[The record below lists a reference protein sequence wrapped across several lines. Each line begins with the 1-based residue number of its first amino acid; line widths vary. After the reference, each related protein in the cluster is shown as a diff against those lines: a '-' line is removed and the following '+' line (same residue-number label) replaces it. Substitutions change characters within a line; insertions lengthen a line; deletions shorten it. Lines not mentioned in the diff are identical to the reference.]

1 MEENKLKKALTPA
14 GIWAVA
20 VGAVISGNYYGWNYI
35 FSETNFTGALIAMA
49 IAALFYIP
57 FAFMYAELATAIP
70 SSAGPAAY
78 TEKAFGRGAGFF
90 AGFSYLVESLF
101 CTPGICIAV
110 GAYVHTLIPA
120 CPAVVASVIT
130 YLIFLYVN
138 CRGIESGQAVGLVV
152 TIIGVLGC
160 VLYAGVGLPH
170 ADFSRLSQMGDLGGI
185 KGIFVAIPYAVW
197 FFLAFEAGGMGA
209 EECKNPSKDIPKA
222 FIVAIMTLA
231 ACGLMM
237 LFTTAGALPK
247 DQILMNDAPIANVI
261 NSIFSEHSAMSILF
275 IIIAMIGLVASLNGI
290 IIGQSRQTYS
300 LARCK
305 CLPGYLGKLDKNG
318 TPINALLTTSVIGI
332 VLTIIGS
339 VDVIVVIANMGSAFM
354 ALCCFASWIK
364 LRKSQPKM
372 TRPYTCAT
380 WIGYIGIPFCLI
392 VAFCSL
398 YGAVTSGLLFYIA
411 VAFFVLAM
419 IYYAMVCK
427 SKNGTFLVEP
437 EDQPED

>member
-35 FSETNFTGALIAMA
+35 FSDTNFTGALIAMA
-49 IAALFYIP
+49 IACLFYIP

-110 GAYVHTLIPA
+110 GAYVHTLFPA
-120 CPAVVASVIT
+120 VPAVVASVVT
-130 YLIFLYVN
+130 YLIFLWIN
-138 CRGIESGQAVGLVV
+138 CRGIEAGQTVGLIV

-160 VLYAGVGLPH
+160 ALFAGVGLPH
-170 ADFSRLSQMGDLGGI
+170 ADFSLLGKMGDLGGV
-185 KGIFVAIPYAVW
+185 KGVFVAIPYAVW

-222 FIVAIMTLA
+222 FIIAIATLFLY
-231 ACGLMM
+231 GMMM
-237 LFTTAGALPK
+237 LFTTAGVLPK
-247 DQILMNDAPIANVI
+247 EEILKNDAPVANVI
-261 NSIFSEHSAMSILF
+261 NHIFGEGSTMGILF

-290 IIGQSRQTYS
+290 IIGQSRQTYA

-332 VLTIIGS
+332 AFTIIGS
-339 VDVIVVIANMGSAFM
+339 VSVIVVIANMGSAFM

-364 LRKSQPKM
+364 LSKSNPDM
-372 TRPYTCAT
+372 HRPYVCKK
-380 WIGYIGIPFCLI
+380 WIGYLGIPFCLI

-398 YGAVTSGLLFYIA
+398 YSAVTSGLLFYFAVGFFAIA
-411 VAFFVLAM
+411 I
-419 IYYAMVCK
+419 IYYATVCRK
-427 SKNGTFLVEP
+427 KNGTFLVEP
-437 EDQPED
+437 EDQ

>member
-20 VGAVISGNYYGWNYI
+20 VGAVVSGNYYGWNYI
-35 FSETNFTGALIAMA
+35 FSETNFIGALIAMA
-49 IAALFYIP
+49 IACLFYVP

-78 TEKAFGRGAGFF
+78 TEKAFGRGPGFF

-110 GAYVHTLIPA
+110 GAYVHTMFPVV
-120 CPAVVASVIT
+120 PAVVGSVIT

-138 CRGIESGQAVGLVV
+138 CRGIEAGQKVGLVV
-152 TIIGVLGC
+152 TVIGVAGC
-160 VLYAGVGLPH
+160 ALFAVVGLPH
-170 ADFSRLSQMGDLGGI
+170 ADFTLLGKMGELGGV

-222 FIVAIMTLA
+222 FIVSIATLFLA
-231 ACGLMM
+231 GMAM
-237 LFTTAGALPK
+237 LFTTAGILPK
-247 DQILMNDAPIANVI
+247 DQILQNDAPVANVI
-261 NSIFSEHSAMSILF
+261 NYIFGQGSAMSILF

-290 IIGQSRQTYS
+290 IIGQSRQTYA

-305 CLPGYLGKLDKNG
+305 CLPSFLGKLDKNG
-318 TPINALLTTSVIGI
+318 TPINALLTTSIIGI
-332 VLTIIGS
+332 VFTIIGS
-339 VDVIVVIANMGSAFM
+339 VAVIVVIANMGSAFM
-354 ALCCFASWIK
+354 ALCCFASWLK
-364 LRKSQPKM
+364 LRKSEPNMK
-372 TRPYTCAT
+372 RPYTCKM
-380 WIGYIGIPFCLI
+380 WIGITGIPFCII

-398 YGAVTSGLLFYIA
+398 YSAVTAGLLFYFA
-411 VAFFVLAM
+411 VAFFVIAIAFYL
-419 IYYAMVCK
+419 IVCK
-427 SKNGTFLVEP
+427 NKNGTFLVEP
-437 EDQPED
+437 EDQLD

>member
-1 MEENKLKKALTPA
+1 VEENKLKKALTPA

-35 FSETNFTGALIAMA
+35 FSDTNFTGALIAMA
-49 IAALFYIP
+49 IACLFYIP

-110 GAYVHTLIPA
+110 GAYVHTLFPA
-120 CPAVVASVIT
+120 VPAVVASVVT
-130 YLIFLYVN
+130 YLIFLWIN
-138 CRGIESGQAVGLVV
+138 CRGIEAGQTVGLIV

-160 VLYAGVGLPH
+160 ALFAGVGLPH
-170 ADFSRLSQMGDLGGI
+170 ADFSLLGKMGDLGGV
-185 KGIFVAIPYAVW
+185 KGVFVAIPYAVW

-222 FIVAIMTLA
+222 FIIAIATLFL
-231 ACGLMM
+231 CGMMM
-237 LFTTAGALPK
+237 LFTTAGVLPK
-247 DQILMNDAPIANVI
+247 EEILKNDAPVANVI
-261 NSIFSEHSAMSILF
+261 NHIFGEGSTMGILF

-290 IIGQSRQTYS
+290 IIGQSRQTYA

-332 VLTIIGS
+332 AFTIIGS
-339 VDVIVVIANMGSAFM
+339 VSVIVVIANMGSAFM

-364 LRKSQPKM
+364 LSKSNPDM
-372 TRPYTCAT
+372 HRPYVCKK
-380 WIGYIGIPFCLI
+380 WIGYLGIPFCLI

-398 YGAVTSGLLFYIA
+398 YSAVTSGLLFYFAVGFFAIA
-411 VAFFVLAM
+411 I
-419 IYYAMVCK
+419 IYYATVCRK
-427 SKNGTFLVEP
+427 KNGTFLVEP
-437 EDQPED
+437 EDQ

>member
-1 MEENKLKKALTPA
+1 VEENKLKKALTPA

-35 FSETNFTGALIAMA
+35 FSDTNFTGALIAMA
-49 IAALFYIP
+49 IACLFYIP

-110 GAYVHTLIPA
+110 GAYVHTLIPSV
-120 CPAVVASVIT
+120 PAVVASVVT
-130 YLIFLYVN
+130 YLIFLWVN
-138 CRGIESGQAVGLVV
+138 CRGIEAGQTVGLIV

-160 VLYAGVGLPH
+160 ALFAGVGLPH
-170 ADFSRLSQMGDLGGI
+170 ADFSLLGKMGELGGV
-185 KGIFVAIPYAVW
+185 KGVFVAIPYAVW

-222 FIVAIMTLA
+222 FIIAIATLFL
-231 ACGLMM
+231 CGMMM
-237 LFTTAGALPK
+237 LFTTAGVLPK
-247 DQILMNDAPIANVI
+247 EEILKNDAPVANVI
-261 NSIFSEHSAMSILF
+261 NHIFGEGSTMGILF

-290 IIGQSRQTYS
+290 IIGQSRQTYA

-305 CLPGYLGKLDKNG
+305 CLPGFLGKLDKNG
-318 TPINALLTTSVIGI
+318 TPINALLVTSVIGI
-332 VLTIIGS
+332 AFTIIGS
-339 VDVIVVIANMGSAFM
+339 VSVIVVIANMGSAFM

-364 LRKSQPKM
+364 LTKSQPDM
-372 TRPYTCAT
+372 PRPYVCKK
-380 WIGYIGIPFCLI
+380 WIGYLGIPFCLI

-398 YGAVTSGLLFYIA
+398 YSAVTSGLLFYFAVGFFAIA
-411 VAFFVLAM
+411 I
-419 IYYAMVCK
+419 IYYASVCRK
-427 SKNGTFLVEP
+427 KNGTFLVEP
-437 EDQPED
+437 EDQ

>member
-35 FSETNFTGALIAMA
+35 FSDTNFTGALIAMA
-49 IAALFYIP
+49 IACLFYIP

-110 GAYVHTLIPA
+110 GAYVHTLIPSV
-120 CPAVVASVIT
+120 PAVVASVVT
-130 YLIFLYVN
+130 YLIFLWVN
-138 CRGIESGQAVGLVV
+138 CRGIEAGQTVGLIV

-160 VLYAGVGLPH
+160 ALFAGVGLPH
-170 ADFSRLSQMGDLGGI
+170 ADFSLLGKMGELGGV
-185 KGIFVAIPYAVW
+185 KGVFVAIPYAVW

-222 FIVAIMTLA
+222 FIIAIATLFL
-231 ACGLMM
+231 CGMMM
-237 LFTTAGALPK
+237 LFTTAGVLPK
-247 DQILMNDAPIANVI
+247 EEILKNDAPVANVI
-261 NSIFSEHSAMSILF
+261 NHIFGEGSTMGILF

-290 IIGQSRQTYS
+290 IIGQSRQTYA

-305 CLPGYLGKLDKNG
+305 CLPGFLGKLDKNG
-318 TPINALLTTSVIGI
+318 TPINALLVTSVIGI
-332 VLTIIGS
+332 AFTIIGS
-339 VDVIVVIANMGSAFM
+339 VSVIVVIANMGSAFM

-364 LRKSQPKM
+364 LTKSQPDM
-372 TRPYTCAT
+372 PRPYVCKK
-380 WIGYIGIPFCLI
+380 WIGYLGIPFCLI

-398 YGAVTSGLLFYIA
+398 YSAVTSGLLFYFAVGFFAIA
-411 VAFFVLAM
+411 I
-419 IYYAMVCK
+419 IYYASVCRK
-427 SKNGTFLVEP
+427 KNGTFLVEP
-437 EDQPED
+437 EDQ

>member
-261 NSIFSEHSAMSILF
+261 NSIFGEHSAMSILF

-354 ALCCFASWIK
+354 ALCCFAS
-364 LRKSQPKM
+364 
-372 TRPYTCAT
+372 
-380 WIGYIGIPFCLI
+380 
-392 VAFCSL
+392 
-398 YGAVTSGLLFYIA
+398 
-411 VAFFVLAM
+411 
-419 IYYAMVCK
+419 
-427 SKNGTFLVEP
+427 
-437 EDQPED
+437 